1 MKRKPSMKDYIAASL
16 LISYALYIL
25 GIAIL
30 TIISHQ

>member
-1 MKRKPSMKDYIAASL
+1 MKRKPEVKDYIVIGL

-30 TIISHQ
+30 TIINHQ

>member
-1 MKRKPSMKDYIAASL
+1 MKRKPEIKDYIAIFL

-30 TIISHQ
+30 TIINHQ